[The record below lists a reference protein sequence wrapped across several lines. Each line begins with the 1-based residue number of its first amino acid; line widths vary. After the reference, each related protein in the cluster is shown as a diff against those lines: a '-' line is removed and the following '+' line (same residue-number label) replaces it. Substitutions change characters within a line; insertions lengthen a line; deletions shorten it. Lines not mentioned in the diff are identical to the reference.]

1 MPCRKS
7 VHLQVDLLTPIVS
20 CMNPVSLHM
29 GHNVPV
35 IPWCWL
41 LEHLPQSS
49 AHSSPLSSSETSLA
63 EAQRIILCALASY
76 LAAHADGL
84 SPPFCEYQAN
94 GSCHYHFD
102 SYPSRVYLPSV
113 PDLVLVQRSS
123 HSTSALWWV
132 LKPIHLTNS
141 LYGTQVL
148 PGHPP
153 HGVY

>member
-84 SPPFCEYQAN
+84 SPPFCEYHAN
-94 GSCHYHFD
+94 NLALFACIKLTVLVTIILTVTPAVSTC
-102 SYPSRVYLPSV
+102 LPFRTWFWCSV
-113 PDLVLVQRSS
+113 PV
-123 HSTSALWWV
+123 TA
-132 LKPIHLTNS
+132 HLPCGGS
-141 LYGTQVL
+141 
-148 PGHPP
+148 
-153 HGVY
+153 